1 MKKVLFTAIVVLLVA
16 AFGVSAFMVGNYLID
31 GKKQA
36 ERNEELSEIVANA
49 QTETT
54 AVPETTEAAET
65 QESTEATQETTEAT
79 QPTEAGGILPGYKI
93 GLANVATVFALYT
106 LGWPYAIL
114 VSVLRVLLTFLLFPK
129 IDAFM
134 LSLAGAVL
142 ALVAMILIKKF
153 CNFSPILVSVAGG
166 LAHNV
171 GQIIVACFLVKNTVI
186 AATII
191 PLFFIGTV
199 TGVLIGI
206 ISGIIIK
213 RLKKFL

>member
-1 MKKVLFTAIVVLLVA
+1 M
-16 AFGVSAFMVGNYLID
+16 
-31 GKKQA
+31 
-36 ERNEELSEIVANA
+36 
-49 QTETT
+49 
-54 AVPETTEAAET
+54 
-65 QESTEATQETTEAT
+65 T
-79 QPTEAGGILPGYKI
+79 QPNEQKTKKPSNGNAKIDTKKLVMISALIAVAMVLSRLETMVPIFEGILPGYKI

-142 ALVAMILIKKF
+142 ALVAMILIKKL